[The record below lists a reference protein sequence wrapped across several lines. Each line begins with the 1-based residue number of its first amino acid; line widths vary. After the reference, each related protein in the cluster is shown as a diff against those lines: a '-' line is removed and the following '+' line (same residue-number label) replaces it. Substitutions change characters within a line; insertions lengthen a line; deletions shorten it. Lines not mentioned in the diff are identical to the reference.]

1 MNSKSITQR
10 LFLITLAAVASTSTF
25 SLMVLAPI
33 GASGGL
39 S

>member
-10 LFLITLAAVASTSTF
+10 LVLMTLAVVASTSTF
-25 SLMVLAPI
+25 SLMILAPI
-33 GASGGL
+33 AASGGL